1 VNGALVWILRDF
13 RVKPGYA
20 GGNPAPQPPWNNKGL
35 VDDSGQPKPA
45 FQAVREAIRGLR
57 GEAE

>member
-20 GGNPAPQPPWNNKGL
+20 GGNPMPQPPKNFKGL
-35 VDDSGQPKPA
+35 VDDSGARKPA
-45 FQAVREAIRGLR
+45 FDAVQQLLR
-57 GEAE
+57 IP